1 MRSLNCTIAALL
13 TALVTSA
20 WTAAAEPQTFDQ
32 SRNPGE
38 ETSSIERYDPGNSGA
53 IEPAGR
59 PLSLQEAIGLGLRNN
74 LDVEVNRYTPY
85 VSQLDAEGAWGAYD
99 VNFSGQVGYSEDV
112 PAPAGTSI
120 FNIGKE
126 GIQGDVGLKALI
138 PYIGA
143 TAEIVFNGSKTESDP
158 TAPALIFPL
167 NPQKDSSLTF
177 SGSIPLMKGLIW
189 NQAWTQVKASRL
201 AYEGELETFTTSV
214 MDTVSDII
222 KIYWKL
228 IANKEQ
234 QRVAEKSLESN
245 VALLDQT
252 KTQYEVGVVSKV
264 DVVQAEAGVA
274 NSEFNLIVAKNNYRN
289 TQDELIAAV
298 LGDRIRAGTV
308 LLFDPTDNPIYHSV
322 EAVDLEKAVE
332 TAFQKRPELKAV
344 EKDIGQGELQL
355 RFAKN
360 QRLPQLD
367 LNASYTALGVAGT
380 INVDPPAPPPNQL
393 GGKDFVDT
401 FDSYFGDPRGVKV
414 GAVVSIPLGNV
425 TARKNVS
432 KARIQL
438 RRANT
443 LVTRLRQQII
453 VNVRVT
459 ARTRLAAAQ
468 GVEAAE
474 RRRIAAAE
482 QLRAETIRLEH
493 GESTPFDVLQR
504 ERDLVEAESQK
515 IDALQA
521 FRNAEVDLERAQG
534 TILEARNISIEGV
547 REMPQY

>member
-1 MRSLNCTIAALL
+1 M
-13 TALVTSA
+13 
-20 WTAAAEPQTFDQ
+20 
-32 SRNPGE
+32 
-38 ETSSIERYDPGNSGA
+38 
-53 IEPAGR
+53 
-59 PLSLQEAIGLGLRNN
+59 
-74 LDVEVNRYTPY
+74 
-85 VSQLDAEGAWGAYD
+85 
-99 VNFSGQVGYSEDV
+99 
-112 PAPAGTSI
+112 
-120 FNIGKE
+120 
-126 GIQGDVGLKALI
+126 
-138 PYIGA
+138 
-143 TAEIVFNGSKTESDP
+143 
-158 TAPALIFPL
+158 
-167 NPQKDSSLTF
+167 
-177 SGSIPLMKGLIW
+177 SIP
-189 NQAWTQVKASRL
+189 
-201 AYEGELETFTTSV
+201 
-214 MDTVSDII
+214 
-222 KIYWKL
+222 
-228 IANKEQ
+228 
-234 QRVAEKSLESN
+234 
-245 VALLDQT
+245 
-252 KTQYEVGVVSKV
+252 
-264 DVVQAEAGVA
+264 
-274 NSEFNLIVAKNNYRN
+274 
-289 TQDELIAAV
+289 
-298 LGDRIRAGTV
+298 
-308 LLFDPTDNPIYHSV
+308 
-322 EAVDLEKAVE
+322 
-332 TAFQKRPELKAV
+332 
-344 EKDIGQGELQL
+344 
-355 RFAKN
+355 
-360 QRLPQLD
+360 
-367 LNASYTALGVAGT
+367 
-380 INVDPPAPPPNQL
+380 PPPPPNQL

>member
-1 MRSLNCTIAALL
+1 M

-20 WTAAAEPQTFDQ
+20 WPAAAEPQTFDQ